1 MSLHFIM
8 CCFSLTQS
16 VLDRGLQAIE
26 SDLLMHMLRVNR
38 ALNKQPR
45 LLAGEQFF
53 DVEGLRYNRKVG
65 GIGGNT
71 AEVMILVSVG
81 DEYPADLV
89 VKQRI
94 KNPSLAEKTI
104 STLGNL
110 PLPVPGLHKEAAADL
125 IAAVSNEIKASNLAL
140 VKLLLD
146 VPLMQRA
153 KEEYIRKIQAFL
165 QSCQERVGMSRP
177 S

>member
-1 MSLHFIM
+1 M
-8 CCFSLTQS
+8 FSLTQS

-26 SDLLMHMLRVNR
+26 SDLLLYMLRVNR
-38 ALNKQPR
+38 ALNKEPR
-45 LLAGEQFF
+45 LLAGENFF
-53 DVEGLRYNRKVG
+53 DVEGLRYSKELG
-65 GIGGNT
+65 GVAGNT

-89 VKQRI
+89 VKRRI
-94 KNPSLAEKTI
+94 KNPSLAEKT
-104 STLGNL
+104 TKALGNL
-110 PLPVPGLHKEAAADL
+110 PFPVPGLHKEAAADL
-125 IAAVSNEIKASNLAL
+125 IAVASNRTKASNLTL

-165 QSCQERVGMSRP
+165 QSCQEPVGMSRH
-177 S
+177 

>member
-1 MSLHFIM
+1 
-8 CCFSLTQS
+8 
-16 VLDRGLQAIE
+16 
-26 SDLLMHMLRVNR
+26 MHMLRVNR

-45 LLAGEQFF
+45 SLVGEEYF
-53 DVEGLRYNRKVG
+53 DVEGLRYSKEVG
-65 GIGGNT
+65 GVAGNA

-110 PLPVPGLHKEAAADL
+110 PFPVPGLHKEAAADL
-125 IAAVSNEIKASNLAL
+125 IAAASNEIKASNIAL

-146 VPLMQRA
+146 VPLMQRT
-153 KEEYIRKIQAFL
+153 KEKYVRKIQAFL
-165 QSCQERVGMSRP
+165 QSCQEPVGMSRH